1 MRAAKS
7 PGAWVV
13 MIAVL
18 LAIVANSSGGTGI
31 MNANSTHAQERPAN
45 GPQPQSIREGAVL
58 PDQVGTFK
66 VSGDR
71 VQFVDNESGR
81 IFRCLENLMLQRVY
95 QVIMEEVNPP
105 SWIVSGKAT
114 EYRGENFL
122 LIEAIRRAK

>member
-1 MRAAKS
+1 MLFAA
-7 PGAWVV
+7 
-13 MIAVL
+13 I
-18 LAIVANSSGGTGI
+18 LAIVANSFNGTGV

-45 GPQPQSIREGAVL
+45 GPQPQSIREGAIL

-66 VSGDR
+66 VLGDR

-95 QVIMEEVNPP
+95 QVITEEVNPP

-122 LIEAIRRAK
+122 LIEAVRRAK